1 MSINKDIFLHE
12 SDKAAL
18 DALESL
24 PGFAQVTKAF
34 IKAFNE
40 KMLDVQNMSTNI
52 RITDKQLK
60 KYHDMLIPIC
70 KKLDIEVP
78 DLYLTLNVMP
88 NAYTSGDD
96 KPCIVLTS
104 GLLETMPEELIP
116 TVLAHECG
124 HIACHHVLYR
134 TMGQM
139 IFNGS
144 LMLLMGG
151 GLAALLTIPL
161 RSAFAYWMRCSEF
174 SADRAAILCDGSAD
188 KLVEMCMRFAGYD
201 KRIADFA
208 DPKEF
213 LNQARE
219 YRDIIKDDS
228 SRRSMEFALFRN
240 NSHPNNALRAL
251 EADEWAKSEEFSRA
265 KEYMDSLEAGI
276 SPRQFMASVNH
287 DELVGKNVDEM
298 KKKMEDLGFS
308 VKLER
313 KSEPNIFYG
322 DNDITDATINGKK
335 DFKDT
340 DWYERGTPITLTY
353 YHPYSD
359 EEDDERHPGTLR
371 LPNPPSYY
379 VGKDIEDIEME
390 LFELGLLNVRSV
402 PLHDLDSEE
411 DERNNKVAAVYIGT
425 NRNFHKGDRISYMED
440 VRIAYHCV

>member
-265 KEYMDSLEAGI
+265 KDYMDSLEAGI
-276 SPRQFMASVNH
+276 SP
-287 DELVGKNVDEM
+287 
-298 KKKMEDLGFS
+298 
-308 VKLER
+308 
-313 KSEPNIFYG
+313 
-322 DNDITDATINGKK
+322 
-335 DFKDT
+335 
-340 DWYERGTPITLTY
+340 
-353 YHPYSD
+353 
-359 EEDDERHPGTLR
+359 
-371 LPNPPSYY
+371 
-379 VGKDIEDIEME
+379 
-390 LFELGLLNVRSV
+390 
-402 PLHDLDSEE
+402 
-411 DERNNKVAAVYIGT
+411 
-425 NRNFHKGDRISYMED
+425 
-440 VRIAYHCV
+440 

>member
-322 DNDITDATINGKK
+322 DNDITDATIDGKK
-335 DFKDT
+335 DFKDFCEWLAQESGVESQFFT
-340 DWYERGTPITLTY
+340 ER
-353 YHPYSD
+353 
-359 EEDDERHPGTLR
+359 
-371 LPNPPSYY
+371 Y
-379 VGKDIEDIEME
+379 VRTAD
-390 LFELGLLNVRSV
+390 LSV
-402 PLHDLDSEE
+402 
-411 DERNNKVAAVYIGT
+411 
-425 NRNFHKGDRISYMED
+425 GDRITLGWVPDRLVRVKYLGTGRFCVVTSTNSKLKEGDEFESDGFMLNFPLYITAIYRDGEVLPSYVAGRVHGLSVLEK
-440 VRIAYHCV
+440 A

>member
-151 GLAALLTIPL
+151 YCVTAVP
-161 RSAFAYWMRCSEF
+161 
-174 SADRAAILCDGSAD
+174 
-188 KLVEMCMRFAGYD
+188 
-201 KRIADFA
+201 
-208 DPKEF
+208 
-213 LNQARE
+213 
-219 YRDIIKDDS
+219 
-228 SRRSMEFALFRN
+228 
-240 NSHPNNALRAL
+240 
-251 EADEWAKSEEFSRA
+251 
-265 KEYMDSLEAGI
+265 
-276 SPRQFMASVNH
+276 
-287 DELVGKNVDEM
+287 
-298 KKKMEDLGFS
+298 
-308 VKLER
+308 
-313 KSEPNIFYG
+313 
-322 DNDITDATINGKK
+322 IN
-335 DFKDT
+335 
-340 DWYERGTPITLTY
+340 
-353 YHPYSD
+353 
-359 EEDDERHPGTLR
+359 
-371 LPNPPSYY
+371 
-379 VGKDIEDIEME
+379 
-390 LFELGLLNVRSV
+390 
-402 PLHDLDSEE
+402 
-411 DERNNKVAAVYIGT
+411 
-425 NRNFHKGDRISYMED
+425 
-440 VRIAYHCV
+440 